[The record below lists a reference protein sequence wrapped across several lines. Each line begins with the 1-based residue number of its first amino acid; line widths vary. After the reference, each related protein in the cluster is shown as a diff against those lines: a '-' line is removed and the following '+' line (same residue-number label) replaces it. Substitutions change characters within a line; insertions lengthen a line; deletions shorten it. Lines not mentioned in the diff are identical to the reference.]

1 MAMMSRRSAPTRVR
15 AARDSLPAYAA
26 GCAWHWARTTA
37 QINLVRINAD
47 QRAGSVGFGVSN

>member
-1 MAMMSRRSAPTRVR
+1 VR